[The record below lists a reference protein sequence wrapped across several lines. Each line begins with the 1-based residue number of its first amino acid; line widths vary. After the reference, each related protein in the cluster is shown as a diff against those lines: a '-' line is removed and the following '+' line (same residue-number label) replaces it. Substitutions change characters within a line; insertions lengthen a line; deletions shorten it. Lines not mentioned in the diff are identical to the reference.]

1 MKYRL
6 VPEDELINLIE
17 DQMILAALNQGGIDN
32 WCGYS
37 ESLWDFAEDLNKKE
51 YFFKKDEPHFASDIF
66 NAYAKKEVEKY
77 WSVPAEKYENW
88 LATS

>member
-32 WCGYS
+32 
-37 ESLWDFAEDLNKKE
+37 
-51 YFFKKDEPHFASDIF
+51 
-66 NAYAKKEVEKY
+66 
-77 WSVPAEKYENW
+77 
-88 LATS
+88 